1 MKNKKYHDNRLY
13 VTKKFLAAYNEAVKA
28 DREFEDAVRWCA
40 AMHQEAERLTGY
52 SKQSAIEFAN
62 SRFLTVLNNAHLTKR
77 ELMKVIQAG
86 MKKLG
91 LIVKNGGAE

>member
-1 MKNKKYHDNRLY
+1 MKNKKYNDYRLY
-13 VTKKFLAAYNEAVKA
+13 VTKKLMAAYNEAVKA
-28 DREFEDAVRWCA
+28 DHEFEDAVRWCA

-62 SRFLTVLNNAHLTKR
+62 SRFLTVLNNAHWTKR

-91 LIVKNGGAE
+91 LIVKGGVE

>member
-1 MKNKKYHDNRLY
+1 MKNKKYNDYRLY
-13 VTKKFLAAYNEAVKA
+13 VTKKLMAVYNEAVKA
-28 DREFEDAVRWCA
+28 DREFEDAIRWCA
-40 AMHQEAERLTGY
+40 AMHLEAERLTGY

-62 SRFLTVLNNAHLTKR
+62 SRFLTVLNNAHWTKR

-91 LIVKNGGAE
+91 LIVKEGGAE

>member
-1 MKNKKYHDNRLY
+1 MKRKKYNDYRLCVNKKFM
-13 VTKKFLAAYNEAVKA
+13 TAYNEAVKA

-40 AMHQEAERLTGY
+40 AMHHEAEKLTGY
-52 SKQSAIEFAN
+52 PKQSAIEFAN
-62 SRFLTVLNNAHLTKR
+62 SRFLTVLNNAHWTKR

-91 LIVKNGGAE
+91 LIVEGGAE